1 MTIVTPFFCDCYLAK
16 SFLTC
21 LWASHYCV
29 AYIFSK
35 TQNFL
40 KAYHLAAAHLID
52 SSARPSAIL
61 WTETLGSCFVKK
73 GRENC
78 FTTVGSLICPPCKSM
93 VIFYL
98 SAPPNDCLRPPFP

>member
-35 TQNFL
+35 TQKIL

-61 WTETLGSCFVKK
+61 WTETLPMVHFYQ
-73 GRENC
+73 
-78 FTTVGSLICPPCKSM
+78 TALIIHPNIACPRAK
-93 VIFYL
+93 VQY
-98 SAPPNDCLRPPFP
+98 D